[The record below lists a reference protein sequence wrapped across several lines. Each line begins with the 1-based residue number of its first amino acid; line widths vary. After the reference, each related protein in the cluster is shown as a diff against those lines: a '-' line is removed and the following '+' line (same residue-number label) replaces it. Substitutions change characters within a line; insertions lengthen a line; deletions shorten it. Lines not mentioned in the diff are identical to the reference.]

1 MNTGAKIGFGFAG
14 LIAVVAVAAYFF
26 SSPPQMAPTKQLE
39 NLKQVGPVPSL
50 GSTTPNPNS
59 VQSPSASPADGRP
72 SVLPSQAAVPA
83 VPASPAS
90 GTVANKAQRAEQKLA
105 REKAVS
111 NLSTILAKGVQ
122 ADPKEVSAALN
133 ALEKTIPTAEGK
145 KQIAM
150 SRLIYEQGNRAQALA
165 LELGQISKTNLPQN
179 KQRQQDIITELTAIQ
194 LNIKNA
200 TDATRQFAAEQIRR
214 TQ

>member
-83 VPASPAS
+83 SPAS
-90 GTVANKAQRAEQKLA
+90 SPVANKAQRAEQKLA

-150 SRLIYEQGNRAQALA
+150 SRLIYEQGNRAQALV

-179 KQRQQDIITELTAIQ
+179 KQRQQDIITELTTIQ

-200 TDATRQFAAEQIRR
+200 TDATRQFAAEQIGR